1 MYMPRAIGNILLC
14 VGGGSEVGTYGIGLN
29 MGLKVAST
37 TINHRRFH
45 SGWRRLLVP
54 YKWPNT
60 PALYSNL
67 CTHCAWVT
75 VYNCL

>member
-14 VGGGSEVGTYGIGLN
+14 VWGGGREVGTYGIGLN

-45 SGWRRLLVP
+45 SG
-54 YKWPNT
+54 
-60 PALYSNL
+60 
-67 CTHCAWVT
+67 
-75 VYNCL
+75 